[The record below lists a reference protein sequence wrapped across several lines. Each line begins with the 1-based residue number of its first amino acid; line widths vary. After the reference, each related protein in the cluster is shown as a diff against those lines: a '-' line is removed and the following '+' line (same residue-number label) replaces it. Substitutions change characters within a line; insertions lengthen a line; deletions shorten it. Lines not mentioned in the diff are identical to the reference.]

1 MKQPSFYNNR
11 GRLTAYGLSCGY
23 VERVETV
30 DGDSS
35 LTLWSTYGQVFHVR
49 EHSRSNGRRFW
60 YSYATLTEAR
70 NRFDVAKHVLRK
82 VYGLAYGYPRA
93 VQK

>member
-23 VERVETV
+23 VERTETR
-30 DGDSS
+30 DGDLS
-35 LTLWSTYGQVFHVR
+35 LSLWREHGAFHVR
-49 EHSRSNGRRFW
+49 EHSRSAGRRFW

-70 NRFDVAKHVLRK
+70 NRYDVAKHVLRK